1 MARATTIS
9 DVIAG
14 IYDAGLDPSRWT
26 DVVESISDYVGGQA
40 CGLFSKNSISKFGV
54 THYYSGADPRY
65 IQLYAETYCKYDPLT
80 TLPRFG
86 DVVSIPDLV
95 AYEEYRDGRFYQEW
109 LRPQGCIDAANVVI
123 ENADPNCPVLMTVL
137 SGKRM
142 VDDEMRRRISH
153 IVPHA
158 HRALLINRAIET
170 RQSEVTTFSDLL
182 DGLSAG
188 VFLVDARCR
197 ILHANAA
204 GRDLLCSG
212 DVLRSTGG
220 QLSTRDT
227 PANQTLRKHFAATDA
242 IASYASNAV
251 LPLTA
256 DNGDRYMM
264 HMMPVQSVM
273 RTHSAVPGKA
283 VAALFVRRVEMD
295 GRSCAELVA
304 RTFELTPAEMRVLL
318 AIVNGGG
325 VPETAKALG
334 VAETTVKTHLQ
345 RIFAKTGASRQADLV
360 KLTAGYASPLAS

>member
-1 MARATTIS
+1 MLVTGAT
-9 DVIAG
+9 
-14 IYDAGLDPSRWT
+14 
-26 DVVESISDYVGGQA
+26 
-40 CGLFSKNSISKFGV
+40 F
-54 THYYSGADPRY
+54 
-65 IQLYAETYCKYDPLT
+65 T
-80 TLPRFG
+80 TLPSFG
-86 DVVSIPDLV
+86 DVVSIPDFV

-109 LRPQGCIDAANVVI
+109 LQPQGCVDAANVVI
-123 ENADPNCPVLMTVL
+123 ENVDPNCPVLLTVL

-142 VDDEMRRRISH
+142 VDDGMRRRISH

-158 HRALLINRAIET
+158 HRALLINRAIEM
-170 RQSEVTTFSDLL
+170 RQSEVATFSDLL

-188 VFLVDARCR
+188 VFLVDAPCR
-197 ILHANAA
+197 VPHANAA

-220 QLSTRDT
+220 QLTPRDT
-227 PANQTLRKHFAATDA
+227 AANQVLRKHFATTDVIAIHAT
-242 IASYASNAV
+242 NAV
-251 LPLTA
+251 LSL
-256 DNGDRYMM
+256 NGDRYML
-264 HMMPVQSVM
+264 HMMPVQSLM

-304 RTFELTPAEMRVLL
+304 RMFELTPAEMRVLL

-345 RIFAKTGASRQADLV
+345 RILAKTGASRQADLV
-360 KLTAGYASPLAS
+360 RLTAG